1 MSGRMRKTCI
11 LPGLGRAQPKY
22 SEAMSGEQI
31 RRMYMTKELKQE
43 YTLRITQ
50 ANKTQL
56 ITILY
61 EMVILYVDEAED
73 ALAAGDKVAY
83 KSAIRKIRGCM
94 NELTASLHFEYE
106 LARNLLQLYLY
117 VNRELVKASS
127 HYDKDSLE
135 HVRLVIGQLR
145 DAYAQIESRD
155 TSGPVMGNTQTVYA
169 GLTYG
174 RNTLT
179 ENIGGSDS
187 NRGFC
192 V

>member
-1 MSGRMRKTCI
+1 
-11 LPGLGRAQPKY
+11 
-22 SEAMSGEQI
+22 
-31 RRMYMTKELKQE
+31 MTKELKQE

-56 ITILY
+56 VTILY
-61 EMVILYVDEAED
+61 EMVLIYIDEAEE
-73 ALAAGDKVAY
+73 ALSVDDRTEY

-94 NELTASLHFEYE
+94 DELTASLHLEYD
-106 LARNLLQLYLY
+106 LAQNLLQLYLY
-117 VNRELVKASS
+117 VNRELIQASV
-127 HYDKDSLE
+127 HYDKDNLE
-135 HVRLVIGQLR
+135 HVRMVIGELR
-145 DAYAQIESRD
+145 KAYKKIEEQD
-155 TSGPVMGNTQTVYA
+155 VSGPVMGNTQTVYA

-179 ENIGGSDS
+179 ESITDPAS

>member
-1 MSGRMRKTCI
+1 
-11 LPGLGRAQPKY
+11 
-22 SEAMSGEQI
+22 
-31 RRMYMTKELKQE
+31 MTTELKQE

-61 EMVILYVDEAED
+61 EMVLIYIDEAED
-73 ALAAGDKVAY
+73 ALASDKRMEY

-94 NELTASLHFEYE
+94 NELTASLNFDYE
-106 LARNLLQLYLY
+106 LAHNLLQLYLY
-117 VNRELVKASS
+117 VNRELVKAST
-127 HYDKDSLE
+127 HYDKENLE
-135 HVRLVIGQLR
+135 HVRLIIGQLHK
-145 DAYAQIESRD
+145 AYEQIEGQD
-155 TSGPVMGNTQTVYA
+155 TTGPVMGNTQTVYA

-179 ENIGGSDS
+179 ENIADTAV

>member
-1 MSGRMRKTCI
+1 
-11 LPGLGRAQPKY
+11 
-22 SEAMSGEQI
+22 
-31 RRMYMTKELKQE
+31 MTAELKQE

-61 EMVILYVDEAED
+61 EMVLLYIDEAENALD
-73 ALAAGDKVAY
+73 AGNKTEFR
-83 KSAIRKIRGCM
+83 SAIRKIRGCM
-94 NELTASLHFEYE
+94 DELTDSLNLDYE
-106 LARNLLQLYLY
+106 LAQNLLQLYLY

-127 HYDKDSLE
+127 HYDKENLE
-135 HVRLVIGQLR
+135 HVRLVIGPLHK
-145 DAYAQIESRD
+145 AYEQIEDQD

-174 RNTLT
+174 RSTLT
-179 ENIGGSDS
+179 ENLSDPAA
-187 NRGFC
+187 NRGFR

>member
-1 MSGRMRKTCI
+1 
-11 LPGLGRAQPKY
+11 
-22 SEAMSGEQI
+22 
-31 RRMYMTKELKQE
+31 MTKELKQE

-61 EMVILYVDEAED
+61 EMVLIYIDEAEE
-73 ALAAGDKVAY
+73 ALSADNRADF

-94 NELTASLHFEYE
+94 NELTSSLNFEYD
-106 LARNLLQLYLY
+106 LAQNLLQLYLY
-117 VNRELVKASS
+117 VNRELVQASV
-127 HYDKDSLE
+127 HCDKENLE
-135 HVRLVIGQLR
+135 HVRLVIGELQK
-145 DAYAQIESRD
+145 AYKKIED
-155 TSGPVMGNTQTVYA
+155 QDVSGSVMGNTQTVYA

-179 ENIGGSDS
+179 ENITDPAS

>member
-1 MSGRMRKTCI
+1 
-11 LPGLGRAQPKY
+11 
-22 SEAMSGEQI
+22 
-31 RRMYMTKELKQE
+31 MTKELKQE

-61 EMVILYVDEAED
+61 EMVLLYVDEAQEALD
-73 ALAAGDKVAY
+73 AGQKMEY
-83 KSAIRKIRGCM
+83 KSAIRKIRGCID
-94 NELTASLHFEYE
+94 ELTASLNLDYE
-106 LARNLLQLYLY
+106 LAHNLLQLYLY
-117 VNRELVKASS
+117 ISRELVKAST
-127 HYDKDSLE
+127 HYERENLE
-135 HVRLVIGQLR
+135 HVRLIIGELHKAYQVIEDQ
-145 DAYAQIESRD
+145 D

-179 ENIGGSDS
+179 ENIADS
-187 NRGFC
+187 VTNRGFC

>member
-1 MSGRMRKTCI
+1 
-11 LPGLGRAQPKY
+11 
-22 SEAMSGEQI
+22 
-31 RRMYMTKELKQE
+31 MTKEMKQE

-61 EMVILYVDEAED
+61 EMVLIYIDEAEA
-73 ALAAGDKVAY
+73 ALSEDDRAEY

-94 NELTASLHFEYE
+94 NELTASLNLEYD
-106 LARNLLQLYLY
+106 LAQNLLQLYLY
-117 VNRELVKASS
+117 VNRELVQASV
-127 HYDKDSLE
+127 HYDKDNLE
-135 HVRLVIGQLR
+135 HVRLVIGELQK
-145 DAYAQIESRD
+145 AYKKIED
-155 TSGPVMGNTQTVYA
+155 QDVSGPVMGNTQTVYA

-179 ENIGGSDS
+179 ENITDPAS

>member
-1 MSGRMRKTCI
+1 
-11 LPGLGRAQPKY
+11 
-22 SEAMSGEQI
+22 
-31 RRMYMTKELKQE
+31 MTTELKQE

-61 EMVILYVDEAED
+61 EMVLLYIDDAENALD
-73 ALAAGDKVAY
+73 ADNKIEF
-83 KSAIRKIRGCM
+83 KSAVRKIRGCID
-94 NELTASLHFEYE
+94 ELTASLNFDYE
-106 LARNLLQLYLY
+106 LAQNFSQLYLY

-127 HYDKDSLE
+127 HYDKENLE
-135 HVRLVIGQLR
+135 HIRFVIGKLHE
-145 DAYAQIESRD
+145 AYEQIENQD

-179 ENIGGSDS
+179 ENLADPAA
-187 NRGFC
+187 NRGFR

>member
-1 MSGRMRKTCI
+1 
-11 LPGLGRAQPKY
+11 
-22 SEAMSGEQI
+22 
-31 RRMYMTKELKQE
+31 MTTELKQE

-61 EMVILYVDEAED
+61 EMVLLYIDEAEN
-73 ALAAGDKVAY
+73 ALAADNKLEF
-83 KSAIRKIRGCM
+83 KSAVRKIRGCID
-94 NELTASLHFEYE
+94 ELTASLNFDYE
-106 LARNLLQLYLY
+106 LAQNFLQLYLY

-127 HYDKDSLE
+127 HYEKEGLG
-135 HVRLVIGQLR
+135 HVRLVIEQLHK
-145 DAYAQIESRD
+145 AYQQIENQD

-174 RNTLT
+174 RSTLT
-179 ENIGGSDS
+179 ENLADPAA
-187 NRGFC
+187 NRGFR

>member
-1 MSGRMRKTCI
+1 
-11 LPGLGRAQPKY
+11 
-22 SEAMSGEQI
+22 
-31 RRMYMTKELKQE
+31 MTTELKQE

-61 EMVILYVDEAED
+61 EMVLLYIDEAED
-73 ALAAGDKVAY
+73 ALAADNKVDFKA
-83 KSAIRKIRGCM
+83 AIRKIHGCID
-94 NELTASLHFEYE
+94 ELTASLNFEYD
-106 LARNLLQLYLY
+106 LALNFLQLYQY

-127 HYDKDSLE
+127 HYEKENLE
-135 HVRLVIGQLR
+135 HVRLVIEELHK
-145 DAYAQIESRD
+145 AYKQIEDQD
-155 TSGPVMGNTQTVYA
+155 TSGPVMGNTQAVYA

-179 ENIGGSDS
+179 ENLADS
-187 NRGFC
+187 GINRGFC